1 MTGHGLN
8 RYKNGPDEHGR
19 PRKGCRCTRCK
30 KANRAYESNRQRMIA
45 YGRWEPLV
53 DAAGTRRRLQALMWV
68 GWSPRLLA
76 ARLGCSREVLRVRL
90 HDRQYVTAAT
100 AESVRALCARLWL
113 QPPPERT
120 PHERRAATMAR
131 KYAREHG
138 FVPLAAW
145 DEIDD
150 PAATPVPGWDTEKR
164 PARQPAAAP
173 LVAAAIRRARER
185 AEMSQRALAEA
196 VGVTA
201 QYIQLLEY
209 GKRSPGEQTWV
220 QLELTL
226 GPLGVVRDQ
235 DPEPAAREDGRDA
248 AA

>member
-1 MTGHGLN
+1 MNHGLN
-8 RYKNGPDEHGR
+8 RYKNGPDEQGR
-19 PRKGCRCTRCK
+19 RRKGCRCGTCK
-30 KANRAYESNRQRMIA
+30 KANRAYENNRTRMIA

-53 DAAGTRRRLQALMWV
+53 DAAGTRRRLQALMRA

-76 ARLGCSREVLRVRL
+76 VRLGCSREVLRVRL
-90 HDRQYVTAAT
+90 HDRQWVTAAT
-100 AESVRALCARLWL
+100 AESVRVLCARLWL
-113 QPPPERT
+113 QPPPQGT

-150 PAATPVPGWDTEKR
+150 PAASPVPGWDVETR
-164 PARQPAAAP
+164 PARQPAASP
-173 LVAAAIRRARER
+173 LVAAAIRKARQR
-185 AEMSQRALAEA
+185 AEMTQCALAEA

-226 GPLGVVRDQ
+226 GPLGVVRDAGTGT
-235 DPEPAAREDGRDA
+235 EAATEESDA
-248 AA
+248 A